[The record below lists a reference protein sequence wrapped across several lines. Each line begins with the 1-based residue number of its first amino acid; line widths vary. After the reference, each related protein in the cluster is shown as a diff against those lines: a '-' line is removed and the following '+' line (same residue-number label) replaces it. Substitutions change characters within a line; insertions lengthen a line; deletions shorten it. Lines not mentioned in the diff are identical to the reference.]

1 MPAGLRLKGGVI
13 FYSAM
18 GFAVKSGSNTGEP
31 IGGFLTLVGAEPAG
45 AGKVVAEFAEA
56 DDCCSKLTA
65 VMLDP
70 HPAGNLGFL
79 GGATD
84 LPVAVGC
91 LSSPMVGMADDTVA

>member
-1 MPAGLRLKGGVI
+1 
-13 FYSAM
+13 M

-79 GGATD
+79 CGAVD
-84 LPVAVGC
+84 PPVTVGD
-91 LSSPMVGMADDTVA
+91 LSSPMVGAADDTVA